1 MKERILLLL
10 LAVSSILVGCSES
23 DSIESGNE
31 TLSEIPIL
39 LNAAGSFD
47 AGIAASQ
54 SAPATRA
61 SVDSIPELGKVGI
74 YCMAGRKTEVIGSDL
89 AADPDWGVELD
100 HGAGYATTTNGVYWN
115 NLKCSVDPATGLIS
129 VDETVDGVK
138 QNYIW
143 YYPITS
149 WYAYDFYGY
158 HPYNKDSVKCQVK
171 EVSSGRHQIVA
182 DVTINGKT
190 DLLWGRS
197 VIKKLD
203 ENENNKYAYSA
214 RYFRKASETAA
225 KMKFEHCLSQF
236 RFFIQPL
243 EKNDSSTS
251 NLHSFE
257 TLAVKEITMHDVAD
271 KLKLTIADSDPD
283 PEKQK
288 EVGKV
293 EKVGNALRDFTLCD
307 ANGDSISKNPVP
319 FYVDGNVAQRRQVG
333 DCIMVCPGD
342 SVYYMSMVIC
352 DKDNHNNV
360 YRSEKKMT
368 IKLKDDKPFERGKR
382 YNIYIS
388 ATGVTKISL
397 LTEVDEWEDYNSDQ
411 SDDENLNFDID

>member
-74 YCMAGRKTEVIGSDL
+74 YCMAGRKTNVIGSDL
-89 AADPDWGVELD
+89 AADPNWGVSLN
-100 HGAGYATTTNGVYWN
+100 HGTDYATTTNGVYWN
-115 NLKCSVDPATGLIS
+115 NLKCSVDPATGKIS
-129 VDETVDGVK
+129 VDDTVDGVE
-138 QNYIW
+138 QEYIW

-158 HPYNKDSVKCQVK
+158 HPYNKDSVKCQIK
-171 EVSSGRHQIVA
+171 KITDTRHQVVA
-182 DVTINGKT
+182 DVTIDGKT

-197 VIKKLD
+197 EIKD
-203 ENENNKYAYSA
+203 VNANENNKYAYSA
-214 RYFRKASETAA
+214 RYFRNAPETAA
-225 KMKFEHCLSQF
+225 KMNFKHCLSQF

-243 EKNDSSTS
+243 EKNETENS
-251 NLHSFE
+251 NLHNFE
-257 TLAVKEITMHDVAD
+257 TLAVKEITMHNVAD
-271 KLKLTIADSDPD
+271 SLKLTIADSDPN
-283 PEKQK
+283 EQG
-288 EVGKV
+288 EVGTV
-293 EKVGNALRDFTLCD
+293 EKVQGAALKNFTLCD
-307 ANGDSISKNPVP
+307 ANGDSIAKNPVP
-319 FYVDGNVAQRRQVG
+319 FYVQGNVAQRRQVG

-342 SVYYMSMVIC
+342 NVYYMSMVIC

-360 YRSEKKMT
+360 YRSEKLMT
-368 IKLKDDKPFERGKR
+368 IKLKDGNPFEPGKR

-388 ATGVTKISL
+388 ATGVTEIKL
-397 LTEVDEWEDYNSDQ
+397 VTEVEPWKDYNSDQ

>member
-1 MKERILLLL
+1 MKEKFLLLL

-74 YCMAGRKTEVIGSDL
+74 YCMAGRKTGVTGSDL
-89 AADPDWGVELD
+89 AADPNWGVSLN
-100 HGAGYATTTNGVYWN
+100 HGADYATTTNGVYWN

-129 VDETVDGVK
+129 VDENVDGVK
-138 QNYIW
+138 QEYIW

-158 HPYNKDSVKCQVK
+158 HPYNKDSVKCQIKKITDTRYKV
-171 EVSSGRHQIVA
+171 VA
-182 DVTINGKT
+182 DVTIDGKT

-197 VIKKLD
+197 EIKNPN

-214 RYFRKASETAA
+214 RYFRNASETAA

-236 RFFIQPL
+236 RFFIQPR
-243 EKNDSSTS
+243 EKNETPNS
-251 NLHSFE
+251 NLHNFE
-257 TLAVKEITMHDVAD
+257 TLAVKEITMHNVAD
-271 KLKLTIADSDPD
+271 KLQLLIADSDPN
-283 PEKQK
+283 EQR
-288 EVGKV
+288 EVGQV
-293 EKVGNALRDFTLCD
+293 TNVTAEKDLKNFTLCD
-307 ANGDSISKNPVP
+307 ENGDPISKNPVP
-319 FYVDGNVAQRRQVG
+319 FHVQGNVAQKRQVG
-333 DCIMVCPGD
+333 DCIMVCPYD
-342 SVYYMSMVIC
+342 NVYYMSMVIC
-352 DKDNHNNV
+352 DKDNHDNV
-360 YRSEKKMT
+360 YRSEKLMT
-368 IKLKDDKPFERGKR
+368 IKLNNELPFEPGKR
-382 YNIYIS
+382 YNIYIT
-388 ATGVTKISL
+388 ATGVTEINVV
-397 LTEVDEWEDYNSDQ
+397 TEVAPWEDYNANQ
-411 SDDENLNFDID
+411 ADDENLNFDID

>member
-74 YCMAGRKTEVIGSDL
+74 YCMAGRKTSVIGSDL
-89 AADPDWGVELD
+89 AADPNWGVELD
-100 HGAGYATTTNGVYWN
+100 HGTDYATTTNGVYWN

-138 QNYIW
+138 QDYIW

-158 HPYNKDSVKCQVK
+158 HPYNKDSVKCQIKAVT
-171 EVSSGRHQIVA
+171 STRHQIVA

-197 VIKKLD
+197 EIKD
-203 ENENNKYAYSA
+203 VNANENNKYAYSA
-214 RYFRKASETAA
+214 RYFRNAPETAA

-243 EKNDSSTS
+243 EKNESSTS
-251 NLHSFE
+251 NLHSFK

-271 KLKLTIADSDPD
+271 KLKLLIADSDPN
-283 PEKQK
+283 EQG
-288 EVGKV
+288 EVGTV
-293 EKVGNALRDFTLCD
+293 EKVQGAALSNFTLCD

-342 SVYYMSMVIC
+342 NIYYMSMVIC

-360 YRSEKKMT
+360 YRSEKLMT
-368 IKLKDDKPFERGKR
+368 IKLKDDKPFEPGKR

-388 ATGVTKISL
+388 ATGVTEISL
-397 LTEVDEWEDYNSDQ
+397 LTEVEEWEDYNSDQ